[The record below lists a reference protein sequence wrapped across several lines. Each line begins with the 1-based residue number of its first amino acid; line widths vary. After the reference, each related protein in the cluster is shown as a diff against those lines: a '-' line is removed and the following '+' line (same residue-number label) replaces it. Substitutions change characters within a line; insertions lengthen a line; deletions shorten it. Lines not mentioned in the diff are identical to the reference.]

1 MSTAVVTPAGMRMIR
16 LLVGRPPQ
24 HIADLVAGAGVTR
37 TAVTEQLNE
46 LVEAGF
52 VRRTLERT
60 GRGRPRYRYEAT
72 DAALSALF
80 TNNQRLLAPALLRAL
95 REIGGPE
102 LSQAVLD
109 RVSQALAD
117 HYSGRIRSTL
127 PHERLRELA
136 EVLQDEGVLVDFEE
150 SHGRYVIRERTC
162 PYIDMI
168 DEDRTVCAVEK
179 RMMEQVTGGPIKA
192 VACRLD
198 GCPGCTFEMELVPLA
213 ARSS

>member
-1 MSTAVVTPAGMRMIR
+1 MIR

-24 HIADLVAGAGVTR
+24 HIAELVAAAGVTR

-46 LVEAGF
+46 LVDAGF

-72 DAALSALF
+72 DAALAALF
-80 TNNQRLLAPALLRAL
+80 ANNQRLLAPALLRAL
-95 REIGGPE
+95 TEIGGPE
-102 LSQAVLD
+102 LSHSVLD
-109 RVSQALAD
+109 RVSQTLAE
-117 HYSGRIRSTL
+117 HYNGRINSTQ

-136 EVLQDEGVLVDFEE
+136 QILQDEGVLVDFEE
-150 SHGRYVIRERTC
+150 SDGRYVLHERTC

-168 DEDRTVCAVEK
+168 DQDRAVCAVEQ
-179 RMMEQVTGGPIKA
+179 RMMEQVTGVPIKA

-198 GCPGCTFEMELVPLA
+198 GCPGCTFELDLIPLVGPC
-213 ARSS
+213 S